1 GCPLADGRLG
11 LYSMYRWHTVDPIC
25 FDQSLR
31 ITVQQ
36 IGYGSDAAIRPL
48 LGDDFVRYQAAG
60 APADDDMC
68 YYDRADDYCSTAY
81 WYQTL
86 PTRPFPPLPGREAR
100 LADLSLD
107 QDAGAARNDG

>member
-1 GCPLADGRLG
+1 MPEAQFRTIPYLQQAANL
-11 LYSMYRWHTVDPIC
+11 SANVSPEI
-25 FDQSLR
+25 
-31 ITVQQ
+31 VQQ